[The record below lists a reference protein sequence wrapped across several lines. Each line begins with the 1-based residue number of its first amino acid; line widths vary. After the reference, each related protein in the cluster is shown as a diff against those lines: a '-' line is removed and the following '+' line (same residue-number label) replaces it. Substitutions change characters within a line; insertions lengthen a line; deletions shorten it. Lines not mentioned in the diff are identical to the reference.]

1 MSMERIDITLL
12 ERHYSLACQAS
23 ERAALQAAVNL
34 VDQRTQAIK
43 HAGKTTGNERI
54 AVMAAIQIASELLA
68 LRAPDGPLGEAAVG
82 EVKQKLDAMHR
93 LLDQALGAATQIKPA
108 QA

>member
-1 MSMERIDITLL
+1 MERVDITLL
-12 ERHYSLACQAS
+12 ERHYSLACQAG
-23 ERAALQAAVNL
+23 ERAALQAAVHL
-34 VDQRTQAIK
+34 VDQHTQAIK

-82 EVKQKLDAMHR
+82 EVKQKIDAMHR
-93 LLDQALGAATQIKPA
+93 LLDQALGTAAPVKPV